1 MNLLNHVIGIILK
14 PKNEWEVIKEESIS
28 TKQLFVSYVAIL
40 ALIPVVARFI
50 GNCFVVNKVP
60 MVNGLAYAVV
70 SYVMI
75 FVGIYVS
82 AFIINALAPK
92 FESTQNMNNV
102 LKLVAFS
109 YTPVWIAGIGAILPI
124 LGFLSIFGLYGLYLL
139 YIGLE
144 PMMGTPPAKKIVYLI
159 IISLLVVTVVY
170 MVVFVIIG
178 LFIFSQNAIL
188 IFIDKFYQR

>member
-1 MNLLNHVIGIILK
+1 MNLLNRVINIITK
-14 PKNEWEVIKEESIS
+14 PKEEWLVIKNENIS
-28 TKQLFVSYVAIL
+28 TKQLFVGYVAIL

-50 GNCFVVNKVP
+50 GNCFVINKVP
-60 MVNGLAYAVV
+60 IVNGLAYAVV

-92 FESTQNMNNV
+92 FESTQNMNNA
-102 LKLVAFS
+102 LKLITFS
-109 YTPVWIAGIGAILPI
+109 YTPIWIAGIGAILPI

-144 PMMGTPPAKKIVYLI
+144 PMMETPPAKRIVYL
-159 IISLLVVTVVY
+159 IISLLVVLVVY

-178 LFIFSQNAIL
+178 LFIFSQNVIL
-188 IFIDKFYQR
+188 IFNDRFY